1 MDGICIPE
9 RSSCFWR
16 WVPVDQAIFICN
28 NSPIKN
34 SGLLANVPAMPGL
47 HYYYLFCGH
56 WCPRTW
62 GDTDHRSLTPNFPQ
76 EWVIRRDQSSK
87 RIHLFFLNGT
97 KAIKSLG
104 LCKIFA
110 WSYKNY
116 NFKDIWSSFM
126 LVMIIQSCFILVFGG
141 IFIPNPPL
149 FHNMKWNLPT
159 GKKIS

>member
-1 MDGICIPE
+1 M
-9 RSSCFWR
+9 
-16 WVPVDQAIFICN
+16 PVDQAIFICN

-116 NFKDIWSSFM
+116 NFKDIFQRQFY
-126 LVMIIQSCFILVFGG
+126 VGND
-141 IFIPNPPL
+141 NPELLHFSIWGYFYSQPTPL
-149 FHNMKWNLPT
+149 
-159 GKKIS
+159 S